1 MRVCT
6 LITSQTI
13 TWLKTKQ
20 GGPLVSH
27 LSSGVKWPPN
37 ALEAQTAPYS
47 IIFTELTT
55 QPPPDP
61 QIHHSTAKHEPMNRR
76 EKVLESETWGKSQEL
91 KGKPQTWFAGG
102 CRARGGIYDPTMS
115 CWNSMGG
122 GGVTRVTGPPHE
134 ILAAPSTP
142 PGHVHITLPL
152 LHSIARSFRG
162 ARTYR
167 WKVHRRRIHPYRC
180 GEVVVCA
187 GVWYFLVVHPFG
199 GHPWSWK

>member
-1 MRVCT
+1 MLCLTQLGKIHFFFLFAIRVCT

-76 EKVLESETWGKSQEL
+76 EKVLESEIWEKSQEL

-102 CRARGGIYDPTMS
+102 CRARRSIYDPTMS
-115 CWNSMGG
+115 CWNSIGG
-122 GGVTRVTGPPHE
+122 AGGEWRGSPDRHMRFWLPPQHL
-134 ILAAPSTP
+134 LAVCTSLCPYC
-142 PGHVHITLPL
+142 TLL
-152 LHSIARSFRG
+152 
-162 ARTYR
+162 
-167 WKVHRRRIHPYRC
+167 
-180 GEVVVCA
+180 
-187 GVWYFLVVHPFG
+187 LVVSEGPEHIDEKFTEG
-199 GHPWSWK
+199 GSICTGVEK